1 MQTLNDMIESLSG
14 MRDRL
19 NRINGEISRAQTLP
33 DRREQVIKRLR
44 PDPTKLADYNRGG
57 FGVEDLQAVVDRTMS
72 EMIGFEVCEAN
83 KARRRELLRL
93 AREVEDIRDLFPA
106 MLSEIS
112 GGLASVSRQLKKEGI
127 I

>member
-1 MQTLNDMIESLSG
+1 MQTLEDMGNSLSA
-14 MRDRL
+14 MQQRL
-19 NRINGEISRAQTLP
+19 QRIWNEVRLAQTLP
-33 DRREQVIKRLR
+33 ERREAVIKKLR
-44 PDPTKLADYNRGG
+44 PEPKKLEAYMRGG
-57 FGVEDLQAVVDRTMS
+57 FGVEDLEAVVDRTMS